1 MPSVVLGDGGD
12 RDESGLGPAL
22 KKSNEQTDPHIDG
35 QRCAEAGESRR
46 VLFGVWWLRKEF
58 PEEGLLELNLRA
70 AGRRCQARVE
80 ESMLGGRFGM
90 SKDGRCAGVLLVVGA
105 QGGS

>member
-1 MPSVVLGDGGD
+1 MNQAWALPSRSQMSRQTHID
-12 RDESGLGPAL
+12 
-22 KKSNEQTDPHIDG
+22 QTDPHIDG
-35 QRCAEAGESRR
+35 QRCAEAGASRR